1 MLQRHQVLDDLP
13 PNVGPHA
20 PQAWGDFAYQRFCT
34 PSLSRHRSPDHG
46 RLVARA
52 RFHLRHAEELR
63 IQTSTGDLQA
73 YVFEPDGPAAASVL
87 LVHGWTGE
95 AAFMSAFAE
104 QFRRRGLRAVLF
116 DLPAHG
122 RSSGAHTTLISC
134 GHAVREVAEALGP
147 IQYAVGHSLGGHAV
161 LLAGTAG
168 APMPRAYPFQD
179 FVLVAVPNRFSQVT
193 DSFSEE
199 LGLTG
204 RAPRLRAPPGAHC
217 ASPDRGLHGREAA
230 RRDRPTRPPAAFPR
244 RRRRCLP
251 RRRGDGVRL
260 QDHPA
265 AGLRP
270 SRPPQDPLRAPRHP
284 RRHHLPPAPARI
296 VPSPH
301 APSAWGEG

>member
-34 PSLSRHRSPDHG
+34 PSLSRHRSPDHDQ
-46 RLVARA
+46 LVARA

-63 IQTSTGDLQA
+63 IPTSTGDLQA
-73 YVFEPDGPAAASVL
+73 YVFEPDGPAIASVL

-104 QFRRRGLRAVLF
+104 QFRRRGFRAVLF

-122 RSSGAHTTLISC
+122 RSSGLHTTLISC
-134 GHAVREVAEALGP
+134 AHAVREIAEALGP

-161 LLAGTAG
+161 LLAGTG
-168 APMPRAYPFQD
+168 SAPMPHAYPFQD

-199 LGLTG
+199 LGL
-204 RAPRLRAPPGAHC
+204 
-217 ASPDRGLHGREAA
+217 SPAA
-230 RRDRPTRPPAAFPR
+230 RRAYERRLERIANRRIADFTGEKLLAETGRPALLLHSRDDADVAFRDAEEIVAGCQGAELQALDDLGHRKILYAPPVIRAATAY
-244 RRRRCLP
+244 L
-251 RRRGDGVRL
+251 
-260 QDHPA
+260 
-265 AGLRP
+265 LRQ
-270 SRPPQDPLRAPRHP
+270 RT
-284 RRHHLPPAPARI
+284 
-296 VPSPH
+296 
-301 APSAWGEG
+301 